1 MSQPIV
7 IVTGASRGLGEAT
20 ARILAQMG
28 ARVVLNARS
37 SDDLVAV
44 AGRIRS
50 AGGTAEVVVGDV
62 SAPGICERLIQTAL
76 DRFGRIDA
84 LINNA
89 AMLEPIAAIGDAER
103 DNWTRHMAV
112 NVIGPVL
119 LTRAALAS
127 LRSRNGRVISVS
139 SGAAAHPKAT
149 WAAYGASKSALNHI
163 TATLALE
170 EPEITAL
177 AVAPGIIDT
186 EMQALIRERGK
197 GTMQEA
203 DYQRFV
209 GLHERGELRSP
220 DIPGR
225 ALAVL
230 ALHAP
235 HEWSG
240 EFVTWDEARVTELV
254 QQHTGK

>member
-7 IVTGASRGLGEAT
+7 LITGASRGLGEAT
-20 ARILAQMG
+20 ARALAQMG

-62 SAPGICERLIQTAL
+62 SAPEICERLIQTAL

-103 DNWTRHMAV
+103 DDWTRHMAV

-127 LRSRNGRVISVS
+127 LRSRKGRVINVS
-139 SGAAAHPKAT
+139 SGAAVHPKAT
-149 WAAYGASKSALNHI
+149 WAAYGASKSALNHL
-163 TATLALE
+163 TTVLALE

-197 GTMQEA
+197 GTMQEK

-220 DIPGR
+220 DEPGR

-240 EFVTWDEARVTELV
+240 MFVTWDEDRITELV
-254 QQHTGK
+254 QQHTAS

>member
-7 IVTGASRGLGEAT
+7 IITGASRGLGEAT

-37 SDDLVAV
+37 SDDLVAL

-62 SAPGICERLIQTAL
+62 SAPEICERLIQTAL

-89 AMLEPIAAIGDAER
+89 AVLEPIAAIGDAER
-103 DNWTRHMAV
+103 DSWTRHLAV

-127 LRSRNGRVISVS
+127 LRSRHGRVINVS
-139 SGAAAHPKAT
+139 SGATARPKAT

-163 TATLALE
+163 TAALALE

-197 GTMQEA
+197 GTMQAA

-220 DIPGR
+220 DVPGR

-235 HEWSG
+235 HDWTG
-240 EFVTWDEARVTELV
+240 EFVTWDETRVAELV
-254 QQHTGK
+254 KQHAAP